1 VSGYKIAAI
10 DMSFSALSR
19 HGAFV
24 AFLILYGAILAL
36 QFDHG
41 LASGDGHGIVR
52 TTQALLNS
60 GRIDVSRPPGHPT
73 TEFYLFG
80 AIGRVLQKGF
90 GADFDDKIYLV
101 CQAIGALAT
110 MIVFYNL
117 VHRLGATR
125 LRALLATICLAFSVQ
140 FLLNAVDGEE
150 FNFGLLFLLFAVW
163 LLFVGSNRPNFGR
176 LLLSIFCFALST
188 GCRPELVFAA
198 IIFPLYCLLN
208 PELGRKYALLSVA
221 LSAVAVLM
229 VWLPILLMGIR
240 APYTAGMNLR
250 ESILGGIYR
259 IIFQAFTPLVFLLLC
274 WTLIKALR
282 ELPRQIASRN
292 LVFTISCTVSV
303 IFLAVFFLHP
313 SKAAH
318 LLVALPFLLLL
329 AVDRSRGLVL
339 ALAFFTV
346 LGSLVN
352 IDIFKDRQLVRP
364 YFTAGSY
371 LQTVHQKPYYRLSY
385 LRKLFDQCEDRPA
398 VIIGNAWPWD
408 FEYHV
413 ERASL
418 PLHEKDLHGEI
429 KKDLPA
435 FFSNGDHCVFLPPEA
450 VYENALLSEWRR
462 KGYAMKMDAKLYRTL
477 FARYDVRSSGSSATA
492 NVGDVSFNL
501 FRID

>member
-1 VSGYKIAAI
+1 
-10 DMSFSALSR
+10 MNFSALSR

-24 AFLILYGAILAL
+24 ALLVLYGAILAL

-52 TTQALLNS
+52 TTQALLNG
-60 GRIDVSRPPGHPT
+60 GRLDVSRPPGHPT

-80 AIGRVLQKGF
+80 AVGWILQKGF
-90 GADFDDKIYLV
+90 GAEFDDRVYLV

-110 MIVFYNL
+110 LIVFYNL
-117 VHRLGATR
+117 LYRLGTTR
-125 LRALLATICLAFSVQ
+125 LRALLATICLAFSAQ
-140 FLLNAVDGEE
+140 FFFNAVDGEE
-150 FNFGLLFLLFAVW
+150 FDFGLLFLLLAVW
-163 LLFVGSNRPNFGR
+163 FLFVGSTKPNFGR

-198 IIFPLYCLLN
+198 IIFPLYWLLN
-208 PELGRKYALLSVA
+208 PELGRKYALLSVV
-221 LSAVAVLM
+221 LSAVAVLI

-250 ESILGGIYR
+250 ESILGGVYR
-259 IIFQAFTPLVFLLLC
+259 IIFQAFTPPVFLLLC
-274 WTLIKALR
+274 WTLISALR
-282 ELPRQIASRN
+282 EWPREIRSRN
-292 LVFTISCTVSV
+292 LVFTISCCVSIV
-303 IFLAVFFLHP
+303 FLTVFFLHP

-329 AVDRSRGLVL
+329 AAGRSLGLVL
-339 ALAFFTV
+339 ALAVFTL
-346 LGSLVN
+346 LGSIVN

-371 LQTVHQKPYYRLSY
+371 FQAVHQKPHYRLSY

-413 ERASL
+413 ERTNL

-435 FFSNGDHCVFLPPEA
+435 FFSNGDHCIFLPPEA
-450 VYENALLSEWRR
+450 AYENALLAEWQR

-477 FARYDVRSSGSSATA
+477 FARYDVRSGVPSATA
-492 NVGDVSFNL
+492 NVGDVSFSL